1 MIRMASLS
9 KLRTN
14 RSRGRRA
21 SVVWL
26 TSAVVRSVACMER
39 EQLAATTSAGLRN
52 HTRVASV
59 SSWLLPR
66 ALTHAAWIVLF
77 HYCSVASQTSHP
89 VFLPPL
95 SRVNAKALEWALEP
109 LNTYAESKRPPYPS
123 TPIIDHAGRRRTER
137 QRERAIDH
145 ACRLRLASRE
155 AVWSTCTP
163 FLHAG
168 AGTSS
173 YCCPRA
179 AAAAVNASET
189 KKTSRLV
196 PNWKQPDGVLL
207 TLPPS

>member
-26 TSAVVRSVACMER
+26 TSAVVRSV
-39 EQLAATTSAGLRN
+39 AATTSAGLRN

-89 VFLPPL
+89 VFLPF
-95 SRVNAKALEWALEP
+95 SRVNAKALE
-109 LNTYAESKRPPYPS
+109 
-123 TPIIDHAGRRRTER
+123 
-137 QRERAIDH
+137 
-145 ACRLRLASRE
+145 
-155 AVWSTCTP
+155 
-163 FLHAG
+163 
-168 AGTSS
+168 
-173 YCCPRA
+173 
-179 AAAAVNASET
+179 
-189 KKTSRLV
+189 
-196 PNWKQPDGVLL
+196 
-207 TLPPS
+207 